1 MLTNKEKK
9 YLKKASHELKPLF
22 QIGKNGVNEELVNQL
37 DDLLT
42 KRELIKVHILQN
54 SDEEVEEAAYEIS
67 SALSAEVVQTIG
79 RVMTLYRQSSES
91 KYRQISEELKAV
103 K

>member
-22 QIGKNGVNEELVNQL
+22 QISKNGVNEELVNQL

-54 SDEEVEEAAYEIS
+54 SDEEVEEAADEIS